1 MAAPALV
8 ERAKARIGSVLRE
21 KWRLDTLLGV
31 GGSASVYAATHRNGK
46 RGAIKLLHPELSAQT
61 DFVTR
66 FLREGY
72 VANKIN
78 HPGVVQIQ
86 DDDKT
91 EDGTVFLIMELL
103 EGYTLERRLRKK
115 SALPVREALK
125 ITEELLDV
133 VAAAH
138 EAGVIHRDIKPANIF
153 ITREKQ
159 LKVLDFGIARLH
171 EVTQLHQ
178 ATQMGMPL
186 GTPAFMPP
194 EQARGRWNDVDVRTD
209 LWAVGAT
216 LWALISGVRPRR
228 AETANEELLLAMTE
242 PLAALASVAPQV
254 PPDVAKIVDR
264 AVAFDMN
271 TRWPNARTMQ
281 QALRLALLLEEAK
294 SPGEP
299 PSDLGE
305 RIASSPDFSNP
316 WVSPAAQGR
325 EAGAAAQRLLVDPA
339 SVRPPEPRPPFP
351 STSPPSSSDARYG
364 GPLSLSRYDA
374 LGERLPRVSSS
385 ATPTG
390 DARLLTT
397 GAPLAVASRATPA
410 PSAPSA
416 LADVTAPRRRRGR
429 SWFAIGIAVGL
440 VVGGGGL
447 FYAWK
452 TNQGGFARPV
462 PPPPAPQPVIDVP
475 PPAPSPSP
483 APAPAPAPTAA
494 DTLELDALPTAS
506 ASAAATAPPAA
517 SAKPAASSR
526 GARSRSAAD
535 AAAASGAGDAGGS

>member
-46 RGAIKLLHPELSAQT
+46 RAAIKLLHPELSAQT
-61 DFVTR
+61 EFVTR

-72 VANKIN
+72 VANKIS
-78 HPGVVQIQ
+78 HSGVVQIQ

-91 EDGTVFLIMELL
+91 EDGIVFLIMELL
-103 EGYTLERRLRKK
+103 EGYTLERRLRKR
-115 SALPVREALK
+115 SAFPVREALK
-125 ITEELLDV
+125 VTEELLDV
-133 VAAAH
+133 IAAAH

-171 EVTQLHQ
+171 EVSQLHQ

-228 AETANEELLLAMTE
+228 AETSNEELLLAMTE
-242 PLAALASVAPQV
+242 PLAPITSVAPHV

-271 TRWPNARTMQ
+271 ARWPNAKTMQ
-281 QALRLALLLEEAK
+281 QALRLAHLLEEAK
-294 SPGEP
+294 TPGSEVAVE
-299 PSDLGE
+299 GQE
-305 RIASSPDFSNP
+305 RATSSPDFSNP
-316 WVSPAAQGR
+316 WSAPT
-325 EAGAAAQRLLVDPA
+325 GAARIVVEARPVYPPDA
-339 SVRPPEPRPPFP
+339 RPPIASP
-351 STSPPSSSDARYG
+351 SVPPSSDSKYG
-364 GPLSLSRYDA
+364 GPLSASRYDA
-374 LGERLPRVSSS
+374 LGERVPRGAVSSS

-410 PSAPSA
+410 PPPKPLMAVAVAEEP
-416 LADVTAPRRRRGR
+416 VRRRGR
-429 SWFAIGIAVGL
+429 GWFTLGIALGL
-440 VVGGGGL
+440 VVGGASL
-447 FYAWK
+447 VYMWRSSQASL
-452 TNQGGFARPV
+452 
-462 PPPPAPQPVIDVP
+462 PPA
-475 PPAPSPSP
+475 PAPSPP
-483 APAPAPAPTAA
+483 APVVEPPIAPPETAPPPSAEPM
-494 DTLELDALPTAS
+494 LELPSSAPSATAS
-506 ASAAATAPPAA
+506 ASAAPAA
-517 SAKPAASSR
+517 PAGPGAKPAPGRGSRSR
-526 GARSRSAAD
+526 G
-535 AAAASGAGDAGGS
+535 SGAEAGAAGSDSGAQ